1 MSNYTELEKIATNY
15 LKENGQVSLGD
26 IDTPSFIRRR
36 FNLTYREPAK
46 TKISPEVPGKVTK
59 LLNAL
64 FGEEDIQFA

>member
-1 MSNYTELEKIATNY
+1 MGNYTDIEEIVINY

-36 FNLTYREPAK
+36 FNLIYREPAK
-46 TKISPEVPGKVTK
+46 KEISSEVPGKVTK